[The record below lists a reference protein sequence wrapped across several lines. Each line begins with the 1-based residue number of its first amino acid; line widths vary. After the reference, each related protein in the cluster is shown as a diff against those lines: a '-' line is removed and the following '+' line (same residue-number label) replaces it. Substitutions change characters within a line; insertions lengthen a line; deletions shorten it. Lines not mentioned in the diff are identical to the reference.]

1 MQTNLHERL
10 SWNKQF
16 IYFVTVAKSEM
27 SKRDQLLLQSSGFRA
42 KVVGLK
48 IFSAG
53 IGIISSTYLA
63 GKYNWGRLLKTHKQ
77 TENYLILMPTV

>member
-16 IYFVTVAKSEM
+16 IYFVTVAKFEM
-27 SKRDQLLLQSSGFRA
+27 SKRDQLLLQSSGFWA

-48 IFSAG
+48 IFSSG
-53 IGIISSTYLA
+53 IGINSSTYLE
-63 GKYNWGRLLKTHKQ
+63 GKYNWGRILKTHKQ
-77 TENYLILMPTV
+77 AKNYLILIPTV